1 MSIFKRNY
9 LLVGFLLVMLLSLAV
24 TVFLVYTGE
33 RMASRHSPL
42 IDAAMEIKLNA
53 TLGHLWFEEILSGD
67 SNEDIA
73 NVWSY
78 LESADW
84 YASVMLVGGE
94 NGKGVY
100 RPLKDPALRAQI
112 ESVRA
117 ALREF
122 ETIARERYAN
132 FPGSE
137 PGSQIDQEFD
147 MVFADFMEDAEEVE
161 THLHTRIS
169 NDLRDF
175 RRTAVLMIALTFG
188 ISLMTAYI
196 LGRLER
202 QRQRHVVAIEQAN
215 TEIRQA
221 QAKLNYLAHFDG
233 LTELPNRTLFLDRL
247 EQAIAH
253 AKRKSVC
260 VVLLFID
267 LDKFKSVNDRLGHGS
282 GDQVLN
288 LAAHRLRKS
297 VRSDDSVAR
306 LGGDEF
312 TVILSDID
320 DQETATAAATAV
332 SKTILKELSTPF
344 SFNSNTAF
352 LSASIGIAIYPQDGL
367 EADELLLNADHA
379 MFEAKAAGKGVFR
392 FHSKEINERVKR
404 QLRIEND
411 LRDAIDQD
419 ELRIHYQPQWDM
431 TNGKLAGME
440 ALVRWQHPKEGLLQP
455 GAFIPV
461 AETSG
466 LIDKIDMWVLK
477 TACKQYRR
485 WRDEGLKPGKLA
497 VNISAMLFRRK
508 DLVSIISANIAEY
521 LIAEGELELELT
533 ESALLED
540 SAHTQEL
547 LEQLRRLGIQLAIDD
562 FGTGYSSMAYLRSFP
577 AKTLKIDQ
585 SFIKD
590 IHTDKTANAILRSMV
605 ELAKSMQMDVVAEGI
620 ETTQQETFVRTVGC
634 QYAQGYLLGRPIP
647 ADDLR
652 TLMISQTDENVRLLP
667 PNGNHS

>member
-1 MSIFKRNY
+1 M
-9 LLVGFLLVMLLSLAV
+9 
-24 TVFLVYTGE
+24 
-33 RMASRHSPL
+33 
-42 IDAAMEIKLNA
+42 
-53 TLGHLWFEEILSGD
+53 
-67 SNEDIA
+67 
-73 NVWSY
+73 
-78 LESADW
+78 
-84 YASVMLVGGE
+84 
-94 NGKGVY
+94 
-100 RPLKDPALRAQI
+100 
-112 ESVRA
+112 
-117 ALREF
+117 
-122 ETIARERYAN
+122 
-132 FPGSE
+132 
-137 PGSQIDQEFD
+137 
-147 MVFADFMEDAEEVE
+147 
-161 THLHTRIS
+161 
-169 NDLRDF
+169 
-175 RRTAVLMIALTFG
+175 
-188 ISLMTAYI
+188 
-196 LGRLER
+196 
-202 QRQRHVVAIEQAN
+202 
-215 TEIRQA
+215 
-221 QAKLNYLAHFDG
+221 
-233 LTELPNRTLFLDRL
+233 
-247 EQAIAH
+247 
-253 AKRKSVC
+253 
-260 VVLLFID
+260 
-267 LDKFKSVNDRLGHGS
+267 
-282 GDQVLN
+282 
-288 LAAHRLRKS
+288 
-297 VRSDDSVAR
+297 
-306 LGGDEF
+306 
-312 TVILSDID
+312 
-320 DQETATAAATAV
+320 
-332 SKTILKELSTPF
+332 
-344 SFNSNTAF
+344 
-352 LSASIGIAIYPQDGL
+352 
-367 EADELLLNADHA
+367 LLNADHA

-392 FHSKEINERVKR
+392 FHSKKINEKVKR

-411 LRDAIDQD
+411 LRNAIDQD

-431 TNGKLAGME
+431 TSGKLAGME

-590 IHTDKTANAILRSMV
+590 IHTDKTADAILRSMV
-605 ELAKSMQMDVVAEGI
+605 ELAKNMQMDVVAEGI
-620 ETTQQETFVRTVGC
+620 ETSQQETFVRAVGC

>member
-1 MSIFKRNY
+1 MNAFKSNY
-9 LLVGFLLVMLLSLAV
+9 LLAGFLLVMLLSLAV

-42 IDAAMEIKLNA
+42 IDAAMEIKINA

-78 LESADW
+78 LELADW
-84 YASVMLVGGE
+84 YASAMLTGGE
-94 NGKGVY
+94 NEEGVY
-100 RPLKDPALRAQI
+100 RPLKDPALRTQI
-112 ESVRA
+112 ESVRT

-132 FPGSE
+132 LQGSAPGSK
-137 PGSQIDQEFD
+137 IDQEFD
-147 MVFADFMEDAEEVE
+147 MVFADFMEDADQVE
-161 THLHTRIS
+161 THLHARIR
-169 NDLRDF
+169 NDLHDF
-175 RRTAVLMIALTFG
+175 RRTAILMIALSFG

-202 QRQRHVVAIEQAN
+202 QRQRHVIAIEQAN

-247 EQAIAH
+247 EQALAH
-253 AKRKSVC
+253 AKRKTVF
-260 VVLLFID
+260 VVLLVID
-267 LDKFKSVNDRLGHGS
+267 LDKFKSVNDRLGHGA
-282 GDQVLN
+282 GDQVLR
-288 LAAHRLRKS
+288 LAAQRLRKS

-320 DQETATAAATAV
+320 DQENAMAAATAV

-344 SFNSNTAF
+344 GFNGNTAF
-352 LSASIGIAIYPQDGL
+352 LSASIGIAIHPQDGL

-379 MFEAKAAGKGVFR
+379 MFEAKATGKGIFR

-411 LRDAIDQD
+411 LRTAIEQDQ
-419 ELRIHYQPQWDM
+419 LCIHYQPQWDM
-431 TNGKLAGME
+431 ANGKLAGME
-440 ALVRWQHPKEGLLQP
+440 ALVRWRHPKEGLLQP
-455 GAFIPV
+455 GAFIPI

-466 LIDKIDMWVLK
+466 LIDKIDIWVLEA
-477 TACKQYRR
+477 ACRQYRR

-508 DLVSIISANIAEY
+508 DLVRIISANIAEY

-540 SAHTQEL
+540 SAHTREL

-590 IHTDKTANAILRSMV
+590 IHIDKTADAILRSMV
-605 ELAKSMQMDVVAEGI
+605 ELAKSMHMDVVAEGI
-620 ETTQQETFVRTVGC
+620 ETAQQETFVRAVGC

-647 ADDLR
+647 ADELR
-652 TLMISQTDENVRLLP
+652 TLMISQADENVRLLP
-667 PNGNHS
+667 PNGS